1 MDDPESGQ
9 VEREAEPDARIDD
22 ADRAEPDEE
31 RVRALVPARQR
42 ALAPA
47 DSFRAYLRE
56 IRAYPPLTREEEQRL
71 VRLYRGTGD
80 REALLRLVTANL
92 RLVVRI
98 ALSYRR
104 SARMFLDL
112 VQEGNL
118 GLLQAIERF
127 DPEVGVRLPTYAA
140 WWIRAYIL
148 KFLLDNVR
156 QVRVGTT
163 NARRKL
169 LRNLRREQQK
179 LEAEGF
185 DAGPRLLAERFGVS
199 EEDVR
204 DVQQA
209 LESHD
214 LELDAPVVDGEKE
227 RRVDTLASAAP
238 SVEEE
243 IARRELREKVEAA
256 IAVFRETLGERD
268 RMLLDR
274 RILAEDPVTLQAIG
288 ERFGTTREA
297 VRQAEV
303 KLMGRLKEHLRND
316 LGDLGSI
323 RLGPD

>member
-1 MDDPESGQ
+1 MDDLEPGQ
-9 VEREAEPDARIDD
+9 VERDAQPTSR
-22 ADRAEPDEE
+22 PDEADPEEPETE
-31 RVRALVPARQR
+31 RSQSLVPARAG

-47 DSFRAYLRE
+47 DPFRLYLRE
-56 IRAYPPLTREEEQRL
+56 IQAYPPLTREEEQRL
-71 VRLYRGTGD
+71 IRAYRGTGD
-80 REALLRLVTANL
+80 REALFRLVTANL
-92 RLVVRI
+92 KLVVHI

-104 SARMFLDL
+104 SARALLDL
-112 VQEGNL
+112 VQEGNV
-118 GLLQAIERF
+118 GLLRAIERF

-148 KFLLDNVR
+148 KYLLDNVR

-169 LRNLRREQQK
+169 LHNLRREQRR
-179 LEAEGF
+179 LEEAGF

-214 LELDAPVVDGEKE
+214 LELDAPASHDGQE
-227 RRVDTLASAAP
+227 RRVETLASTAP
-238 SVEEE
+238 NAEEQV
-243 IARRELREKVEAA
+243 ARRELREKAEAA
-256 IAVFRETLGERD
+256 IATFREKLGERD
-268 RMLLDR
+268 RLILDG

-288 ERFGTTREA
+288 DRFGTTREA

-303 KLMGRLKEHLRND
+303 KLMGRLKEHVRKE